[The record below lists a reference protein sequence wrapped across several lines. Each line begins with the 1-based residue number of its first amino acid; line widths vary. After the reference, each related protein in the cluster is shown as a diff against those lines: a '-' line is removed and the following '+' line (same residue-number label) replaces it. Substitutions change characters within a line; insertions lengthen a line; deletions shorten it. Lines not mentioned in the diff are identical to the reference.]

1 MPTYHV
7 WTLGCQMNQADSL
20 KLAAGLE
27 KIGYAPAEDPDRA
40 DLAVVNTCAVR
51 QHAEDRASGRLHELR
66 QRRERGEQLQV
77 AVMGCMVGPEGDSQR
92 AALERRFPWVDVWA
106 RPQQFEPVLSL
117 ALDTALESGAPAR
130 DVSEGDF
137 WAETYG
143 APAGPTA
150 FVPVIHGCDK
160 FCTYCIVP
168 LRRGREASRPAAEI
182 LAEVRQLAAGGVREV
197 TLLGQTVEA
206 YGHDLEGD
214 ADLATLF
221 EGIEAIDGIAR
232 VRFLTSYPKDMTDRI
247 IDAVAGLPK
256 VCEHFN
262 IPVQSGDDAML
273 ARMRRG
279 YTVAEYE
286 ERLAR
291 IRSRM
296 PRATIAT
303 DVIVGCPGET
313 EQEFASTVALLER
326 LQFDV
331 IHVAAY
337 SPRPGTYAYRRLA
350 DDVPREVKKAR
361 LKVVEQI
368 HAASAGAKHARLLG
382 ETLEVLVE
390 REQDRDGVITATG
403 RARGGQLV
411 HFAGAG
417 VVGELVEVAITEA
430 TPWSL
435 RGSRAAAH
443 RAAALGAAG
452 QRAGELPLTVL

>member
-1 MPTYHV
+1 MPERGRRVPTYHV

-27 KIGYAPAEDPDRA
+27 KIGYAPAEDPERA

-51 QHAEDRASGRLHELR
+51 QHAEDRAYGRLHQLR

-92 AALERRFPWVDVWA
+92 AALGQRFPWVDVWA
-106 RPQQFEPVLSL
+106 RPQQFEPVIE
-117 ALDTALESGAPAR
+117 AALEHGEPAR
-130 DVSEGDF
+130 DVSEGEF

-168 LRRGREASRPAAEI
+168 LRRGREASRPAGEI
-182 LAEVRQLAAGGVREV
+182 FAEVRHLAARGVREV

-221 EGIEAIDGIAR
+221 EGIEAIEGIAR
-232 VRFLTSYPKDMTDRI
+232 VRFLTSYPKDMTERI
-247 IDAVAGLPK
+247 IDAVADLPK

-262 IPVQSGDDAML
+262 IPVQSGDDRML

-296 PRATIAT
+296 PAATVAT

-313 EQEFASTVALLER
+313 EQEFASTVELLER

-337 SPRPGTYAYRRLA
+337 SPRPGTYAYRKLE

-361 LKVVEQI
+361 LKAVEQI
-368 HAASAGAKHARLLG
+368 HAASAGAKHERLLG

-390 REQDRDGVITATG
+390 REQDRDSVTTATG

-417 VVGELVEVAITEA
+417 VVGELVGVAIAEA

-435 RGSRAAAH
+435 RGSRAAA
-443 RAAALGAAG
+443 R
-452 QRAGELPLTVL
+452 RAGELPLTVV